1 MNNSGVLK
9 IDTIVSIFIRI
20 YSFFLLLSS
29 SNAGYSISLALLI
42 VGEIVYYWKYRNF
55 KRIGNISKTIL
66 LILGIFFLTLLIS
79 AYYHG
84 GPNIHDTWKYI
95 YWALP
100 CIPLFFGY
108 IKDKSELA
116 FFTGSSL
123 ALIAL
128 SIKGWIQIK
137 SIFMGNMIG
146 NGRITS
152 TFVNPNDFG
161 QIVEFALPIAILACR
176 WSFYKWKSEKKIC
189 YKYSLIFQIL
199 TIVISVIPFL
209 GAQSRGATLGFCIG
223 GCIVGLFYGIKYWK
237 IFNYRTLI
245 VLLSIICLGFGLYG
259 ANIVAKH
266 DVGGQKLSQSVN
278 IDNNLSKT
286 IERMTGLPSR
296 SYDGERILLWKSSY
310 NMWQDYPML
319 GVGWSNWQYMYQ
331 NHYIFDEA
339 KERDLPMPHNNI
351 AYFFSTTGVVGGI
364 GYLIFTIGLFAY
376 IIKEF
381 NKNPESCLLPSF
393 LWAFV
398 STTIHGQVDSGIV
411 NKYAMHILFGFLGI
425 VVASLS
431 KVKNID

>member
-1 MNNSGVLK
+1 MNNSGGFK
-9 IDTIVSIFIRI
+9 IDTVVSILLGI
-20 YSFFLLLSS
+20 YSFFLLFSS

-55 KRIGNISKTIL
+55 KHIGYISKTVL
-66 LILGIFFLTLLIS
+66 LIVGIFFLTLLIS

-128 SIKGWIQIK
+128 SIKGWLQIQ
-137 SIFMGNMIG
+137 SIFMGNMIK

-161 QIVEFALPIAILACR
+161 QIVEFAFPIAIMACI
-176 WSFYKWKSEKKIC
+176 WSTYKWKSEKKIC

-199 TIVISVIPFL
+199 AISISVIPFL
-209 GAQSRGATLGFCIG
+209 GAQSRGATLGLCVG
-223 GCIVGLFYGIKYWK
+223 GCMVALFYGIKSLRT
-237 IFNYRTLI
+237 FNYRFLI
-245 VLLSIICLGFGLYG
+245 VVLSVICIGLGFYSI
-259 ANIVAKH
+259 NTIVKH
-266 DVGGQKLSQSVN
+266 HILESKPLQTMSV
-278 IDNNLSKT
+278 DNNSSIHTDDNIKSL
-286 IERMTGLPSR
+286 SR
-296 SYDGERILLWKSSY
+296 SYDGERILLLKSSY
-310 NMWQDYPML
+310 NMWQDYPIL

-364 GYLIFTIGLFAY
+364 GYLIFTIGLFVY

>member
-1 MNNSGVLK
+1 MNNSGVFK
-9 IDTIVSIFIRI
+9 IDTIVSILLGI
-20 YSFFLLLSS
+20 YSFFLLFSS

-42 VGEIVYYWKYRNF
+42 VGEIVYYWKYRNS
-55 KRIGNISKTIL
+55 KRIGHIPKIVL
-66 LILGIFFLTLLIS
+66 LIVGIFFLTLLIS

-84 GPNIHDTWKYI
+84 EPNIHDTWKYI
-95 YWALP
+95 YWSLP

-137 SIFMGNMIG
+137 SIFMGNMIE

-161 QIVEFALPIAILACR
+161 QIVEFALPIAIMSCI
-176 WSFYKWKSEKKIC
+176 WSTYKWKSEKKIC

-199 TIVISVIPFL
+199 TISISVIPFL
-209 GAQSRGATLGFCIG
+209 GAQSRGATLGLCIG
-223 GCIVGLFYGIKYWK
+223 GCMVGLFYGIKSLRT
-237 IFNYRTLI
+237 FNYRLLI
-245 VLLSIICLGFGLYG
+245 VVLSVICIGLGFYSI
-259 ANIVAKH
+259 NTIVKYH
-266 DVGGQKLSQSVN
+266 ILGPKPSQTMS
-278 IDNNLSKT
+278 IDNNSSIYTDYKVESLS
-286 IERMTGLPSR
+286 RL
-296 SYDGERILLWKSSY
+296 YDGERILLWKSSY
-310 NMWQDYPML
+310 NMWQDYPIL
-319 GVGWSNWQYMYQ
+319 GGGWSNWQYLYQ
-331 NHYIFDEA
+331 NRYIFDEA
-339 KERDLPMPHNNI
+339 KERDLSMPHNNI
-351 AYFFSTTGVVGGI
+351 AYFFSATGVVGGI
-364 GYLIFTIGLFAY
+364 GYLIFTIGLFVY

-381 NKNPESCLLPSF
+381 NKKPESCLLSSF

-411 NKYAMHILFGFLGI
+411 NKYDMHILFGFLGV